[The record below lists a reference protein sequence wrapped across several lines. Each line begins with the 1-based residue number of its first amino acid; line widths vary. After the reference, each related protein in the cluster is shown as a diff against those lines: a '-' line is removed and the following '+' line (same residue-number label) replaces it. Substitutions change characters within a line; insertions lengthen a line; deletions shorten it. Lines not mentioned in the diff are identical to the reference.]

1 MTGALKGRDM
11 EMENTQ
17 REDMTG
23 MVGQENMAETAGQDM
38 TETAGQEEEIQL
50 PQKKGRKE
58 RKGQGGEE
66 ADAVSELSCALCSTP
81 HWRLWYFL

>member
-1 MTGALKGRDM
+1 M

-50 PQKKGRKE
+50 PQKCRSAGVVHRT
-58 RKGQGGEE
+58 
-66 ADAVSELSCALCSTP
+66 D
-81 HWRLWYFL
+81 